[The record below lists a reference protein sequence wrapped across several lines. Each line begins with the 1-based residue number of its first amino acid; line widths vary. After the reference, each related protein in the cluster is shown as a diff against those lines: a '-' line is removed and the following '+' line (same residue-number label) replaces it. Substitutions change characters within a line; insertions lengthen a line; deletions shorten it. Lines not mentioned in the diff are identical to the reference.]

1 MRDMQAERP
10 RAPPAHTQPEIRA
23 VTWSVQQNA
32 NPSPGNTDFW
42 PRNPEKPLLC
52 GNIKG
57 TLGGKVKQGP

>member
-10 RAPPAHTQPEIRA
+10 RAPPAHTQPGIQA

-32 NPSPGNTDFW
+32 DPSPGNT
-42 PRNPEKPLLC
+42 EKPLLC
-52 GNIKG
+52 GDIKG